1 METFCYPAVYV
12 LSRLS
17 LGRKLALFAAAML
30 LPLLALAYEHYQ
42 LLGQPLAADAVS
54 AARWD
59 VVIFAAAVTVIAL
72 YLLAGQFYCHRAALR
87 SRAEANVEYAPLL
100 RRAAQSGTEY
110 RRVLERITASVD
122 EVSSSAAEL
131 AAMAEESA
139 EGSRT
144 QEAAVSSIASAIE
157 QMTASVKEIEH
168 QAEATRASSEH
179 ANALAAEGEAVVQG
193 AVREVESIAASV
205 QQSAALIAE
214 LDERSRQID
223 SIIHTIEAISDQT
236 NLLALNAAIE
246 AARAGEHGRGFSV
259 VADEVRTLAGRSHE
273 AAAEVA
279 KQIQKIQ
286 TEIAAAVAGMGAVTA
301 SVSEGVAL
309 IQRAGESLLGI
320 KHGTGETLAMIAT
333 IGAAMT
339 EQGAVSDDIAGHIAQ
354 INLGAHRQNEIMAE
368 VAKASD
374 YLVQLSTQVKEMRP

>member
-12 LSRLS
+12 MSRLS
-17 LGRKLALFAAAML
+17 VGRKLTLFGAVML
-30 LPLLALAYEHYQ
+30 LPLLILAYEHFQ
-42 LLGQPLAADAVS
+42 LLAQPVAAEAV
-54 AARWD
+54 AGARWD
-59 VVIFAAAVTVIAL
+59 LAIFVGTVSLVAL
-72 YLLAGQFYCHRAALR
+72 YLLAGQFYCARAALR
-87 SRAEANVEYAPLL
+87 GEANQEYAPLL
-100 RRAAQSGTEY
+100 RRSANAEVES
-110 RRVLERITASVD
+110 RRVLERVTASVD
-122 EVSSSAAEL
+122 EVSRSAGEL
-131 AAMAEESA
+131 AAMAEDSA
-139 EGSRT
+139 EGSRQ
-144 QEAAVSSIASAIE
+144 QEQAVDSIASAIE
-157 QMTASVKEIEH
+157 QMNASVKEIEQ
-168 QAEATRASSEH
+168 QAEATRASSER
-179 ANALAAEGEAVVQG
+179 ANAQAAEGEAVVQG
-193 AVREVESIAASV
+193 AVREVEGIAASV
-205 QQSAALIAE
+205 QQSAAVIAE
-214 LDERSRQID
+214 LDQRSRQID

-286 TEIAAAVAGMGAVTA
+286 AEIAAAVEGMGAVTA
-301 SVSEGVAL
+301 SVGEGVAL

-368 VAKASD
+368 VAKAAD
-374 YLVQLSTQVKEMRP
+374 YLVQLSAQVKEMRS